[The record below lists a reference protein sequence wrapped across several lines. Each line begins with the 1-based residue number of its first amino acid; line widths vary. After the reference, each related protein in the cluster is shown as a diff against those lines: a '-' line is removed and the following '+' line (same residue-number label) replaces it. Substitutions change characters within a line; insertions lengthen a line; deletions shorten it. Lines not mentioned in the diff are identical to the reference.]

1 MTGPRGRFFDG
12 ETGERL
18 YVDLSL
24 DRVAQTLRLTH
35 PDLPMGSQY
44 WPLDAIR
51 AQGDH
56 ARSGQLSLGLA
67 AEASLDGR
75 LIRTARLV
83 INDPE
88 MVEALRQV
96 CPNLDR
102 KDVASGTGRKVL
114 TWVGGAVAAV
124 AIMVLVILPA
134 LANVLAALIPIEREV
149 AAGKRMVTQIER
161 FFGAENPGDLMC
173 DAPEGRAALNAM
185 ADRLLAHT
193 DVEYDMTIR
202 VLDHEMVNAFATMG
216 GQIILMRGLIDQAQ
230 SPDEVAAVLAHE
242 IGHVESR
249 DPTRGALRAAGS
261 AGLLSL
267 VLGDFAGGA
276 AVLVMAEYTMN
287 AAYTREAEA
296 DADIYAL
303 EMLDRA
309 AVDAGALGTFFD
321 SLEEIERRMP
331 DLPVYLSS
339 HPSTLARAD
348 AARTFAEGQ
357 GATTPVIDADQ
368 WAALQAVC
376 KD

>member
-12 ETGERL
+12 ETGQRL

-24 DRVAQTLRLTH
+24 DKAAQTLRLTH
-35 PDLPMGSQY
+35 PDLPMGAQY

-51 AQGDH
+51 AQDDH
-56 ARSGQLSLGLA
+56 ARRGQMSLGLA

-83 INDPE
+83 INDPD
-88 MVEALRQV
+88 MVAALRV
-96 CPNLDR
+96 ACPNLGRRDM
-102 KDVASGTGRKVL
+102 AAGTGRKVM

-124 AIMVLVILPA
+124 GLMVFVILPA
-134 LANVLAALIPIEREV
+134 LANVMAALIPIDREI
-149 AAGKRMVTQIER
+149 AAGERMVAQIER
-161 FFGAENPGDLMC
+161 FLGADASGDLVC
-173 DAPEGRAALNAM
+173 DAPAGQAALDAM
-185 ADRLLAHT
+185 TAQLTAHT
-193 DVEYDMTIR
+193 AVEYDLT
-202 VLDHEMVNAFATMG
+202 VTVFNHKMVNAFATMG
-216 GQIILMRGLIDQAQ
+216 GQIVLMRGLIDQAQ

-276 AVLVMAEYTMN
+276 AVVVMAEYTLN
-287 AAYTREAEA
+287 AAYTREAEGEA
-296 DADIYAL
+296 DQYAL
-303 EMLDRA
+303 RMLDRA
-309 AVDAGALGTFFD
+309 GVDAGALGTFFD

-339 HPSTLARAD
+339 HPETEARAD
-348 AARTFAEGQ
+348 AARDFARGQ
-357 GATTPVIDADQ
+357 GPTTPSLSADQ
-368 WAALQAVC
+368 WADLRAICAG
-376 KD
+376 